1 METRAAAVVEADKV
15 RHRLEQL
22 DDMEEGG
29 VQETL
34 NLSQQDYV
42 HKIDTMNKS
51 LTSAWQRDQ
60 RVMALKIVIQVRS
73 QFDSA
78 HSIFSYSVPSC

>member
-42 HKIDTMNKS
+42 HKIDTMNKP

-60 RVMALKIVIQVRS
+60 RVMALKIVIQVRF
-73 QFDSA
+73 QFDST
-78 HSIFSYSVPSC
+78 HHYVHFII

>member
-1 METRAAAVVEADKV
+1 METRAGAVVEADKV

-73 QFDSA
+73 QFDST
-78 HSIFSYSVPSC
+78 HHYVHFII